1 LKPIC
6 APMMRSM
13 VTDSCHSCPFRDSC
27 PAFRAIKELEAELEE
42 LAGAFEEL

>member
-1 LKPIC
+1 MKPIC
-6 APMMRSM
+6 APMMRSSA
-13 VTDSCHSCPFRDSC
+13 VDSCFNCPFRDSC